1 MVVYHGTDAEFTEFK
16 PFFRL
21 PKQKGYFF
29 FKDKSEADKWGRNG
43 HVIPVFLNINN
54 PLTVDYGEEMYQMEK
69 IDAIFQQLKD
79 ENGVIIEGI
88 KDRIV
93 LTNQYVAFSPN
104 QIKSATGNVGT
115 FSEQTND
122 IRFSIASNEKVRWTI
137 GRW

>member
-1 MVVYHGTDAEFTEFK
+1 M
-16 PFFRL
+16 
-21 PKQKGYFF
+21 
-29 FKDKSEADKWGRNG
+29 
-43 HVIPVFLNINN
+43 
-54 PLTVDYGEEMYQMEK
+54 TVDYGEEMYQMEK
-69 IDAIFQQLKD
+69 IDAIFQQLKY

-115 FSEQTND
+115 FSPESND